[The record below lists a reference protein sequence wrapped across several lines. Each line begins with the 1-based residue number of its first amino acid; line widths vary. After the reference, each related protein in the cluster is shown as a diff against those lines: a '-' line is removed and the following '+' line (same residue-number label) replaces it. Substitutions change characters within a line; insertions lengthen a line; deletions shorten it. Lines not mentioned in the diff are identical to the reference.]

1 MAARLEGL
9 STGGDVVVSPS
20 VYADLEVAE
29 MLEQPEH
36 NLHAEP
42 FEMMLKGFDE
52 EMFMLW
58 RIKEEISVGSQ
69 VTGDR

>member
-29 MLEQPEH
+29 MIEKPGNNLE
-36 NLHAEP
+36 AEP

-52 EMFMLW
+52 ERFTLW
-58 RIKEEISVGSQ
+58 RIKEVM
-69 VTGDR
+69 GDR